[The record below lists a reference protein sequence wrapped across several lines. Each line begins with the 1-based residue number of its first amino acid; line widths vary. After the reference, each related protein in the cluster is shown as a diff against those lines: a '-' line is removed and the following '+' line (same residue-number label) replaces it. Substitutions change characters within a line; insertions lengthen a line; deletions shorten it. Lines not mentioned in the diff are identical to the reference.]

1 MWKATLMRNV
11 SRVLAGLLADESGA
25 TAVEYG
31 LICSGIA
38 LAILTLLNALGTSIV
53 ALFNTLQTTLS

>member
-1 MWKATLMRNV
+1 MRNV